1 MRLNKLAFT
10 KEIIDFAGLSDSNI
24 KATLVELNIPLTIEE
39 ALKIQNDMLGRA
51 PSLAELILFSIQGS
65 EHCSY
70 KSSRNHL
77 KQFTT
82 EGPDV
87 VLGAKED
94 AGVIAIATDKN
105 DHRWCIVMSHE
116 SHNHPSQIVP
126 YEGAATGVGGNV
138 RDVLCMGAEVI
149 AVTDS
154 FRFGDIKNNKT
165 KWIHDGV
172 VAGVAGYGNPLGIP
186 NVGGDLYYHEG
197 YNENC
202 LVTLVT
208 LGIVKEENIIHS
220 YAPKN
225 AEGFDLILLG
235 KPTDNSGFGGASFA
249 SLELEEEKK
258 EQNKGAVQ
266 EPNAFL
272 ERHLLKSSYALFDIL
287 KGKGLIN
294 NVGFKDLGAGGV
306 ACASVELAE
315 TSGYGAEV
323 WMDKIHIGMD
333 GLHPSVYLCSETQE
347 RFMWVC
353 SPEITPLILDHYNKV
368 FDLPGVSEGARA
380 SVVGKIRN
388 DGRYIVH
395 NGDEEI
401 VNAKAKEV
409 TEGFLYDRPFE
420 AKESNFSEPNLPEP
434 SNYNQILLNILSHEN
449 MASREP
455 IFEQYDKQVQGRI
468 HTETGLA
475 DSGVMAPFNSE
486 KYPEEIRNVGIALS
500 TDHNPRH
507 GLIDPY
513 WGGVNAVVESM
524 RNVAAVGATPH
535 ALSDCL
541 CFGNPEK
548 PNQMWEFV
556 EATRGVSDAC
566 NAITL
571 KDNPNDATPII
582 AGNVSFYNESKKG
595 AIPPSPIVSCL
606 GRLKDVNKAVP
617 MHFQKSNSV
626 LLMIGERK
634 NELGGSVYYSL
645 FDELGANVPKPNLE
659 EVKNQIFAL
668 TDCIDDTL
676 VLSCHDISDGGLASA
691 LAEMTFAK
699 NIGCIIKIDSEL
711 SMDKTLFSE
720 TGGFVLE
727 VSSENLDEI
736 KSVFS
741 KYELDAF
748 EIGTTG
754 GSKIQI
760 NGVIKISVNKTKEAW
775 TNGLR
780 NKL

>member
-1 MRLNKLAFT
+1 MAFT
-10 KEIIDFAGLSDSNI
+10 KEIIDFAGLSDSDI
-24 KATLVELNIPLTIEE
+24 KAKLAELNIPLTAEE

-70 KSSRNHL
+70 KSSRSHL
-77 KQFTT
+77 KQFIT

-94 AGVIAIATDKN
+94 AGVVAIATDN
-105 DHRWCIVMSHE
+105 DGHRWCVVMSHE

-149 AVTDS
+149 ACTDS
-154 FRFGDIKNNKT
+154 FRFGDIKHNKT

-172 VAGVAGYGNPLGIP
+172 VAGIAGYGNPLGIP
-186 NVGGDLYYHEG
+186 NIGGDLYYHEG

-208 LGIVKEENIIHS
+208 LGIVREDDIIHS

-225 AEGFDLILLG
+225 ADGYDLILIG

-272 ERHLLKSSYALFDIL
+272 ERHILKSTYALFDIL
-287 KGKGLIN
+287 KEKELIN
-294 NVGFKDLGAGGV
+294 NIGFKDLGAGGV

-315 TSGYGAEV
+315 TSGYGADV

-333 GLHPSVYLCSETQE
+333 NLHPSVYLCSETQE
-347 RFMWVC
+347 RFMWV
-353 SPEITPLILDHYNKV
+353 SPPNVTPLILDHYNKV
-368 FDLPGVSEGARA
+368 FDLPGVSEGAKA
-380 SVVGKIRN
+380 SVIGKIRN
-388 DGRYIVH
+388 DGQYIVH

-401 VNAKAKEV
+401 VNAPASEV
-409 TEGFLYDRPFE
+409 TEGFLYNRPYE
-420 AKESNFSEPNLPEP
+420 PRELNLSEPDLPEP
-434 SNYNQILLNILSHEN
+434 PDYNQTLLDILSHEN

-455 IFEQYDKQVQGRI
+455 VFEQYDKQVQGRI
-468 HTETGLA
+468 YTETGLA

-486 KYPEEIRNVGIALS
+486 KYPEEIRKVGIALS
-500 TDHNPRH
+500 TDHNPRY

-513 WGGVNAVVESM
+513 WGGVNAVVEAM

-535 ALSDCL
+535 SISDCL

-548 PNQMWEFV
+548 PHQMWEFV
-556 EATRGVSDAC
+556 EATRGVAEAC

-571 KDNPNDATPII
+571 KDHPEHATPII
-582 AGNVSFYNESKKG
+582 AGNVSFYNESKLG

-606 GRLKDVNKAVP
+606 GRLKDVDKTIP
-617 MHFQKSNSV
+617 MAFQKTDSI

-634 NELGGSVYYSL
+634 DELGGSMYYCL
-645 FDELGANVPKPNLE
+645 HGELGANVPQPNLE

-668 TDCIDDTL
+668 TDCIDNKWI
-676 VLSCHDISDGGLASA
+676 LSCHDIADGGVASA
-691 LAEMTFAK
+691 ITEMTFG
-699 NIGCIIKIDSEL
+699 NEIGCEAEIFGEL
-711 SMDKTLFSE
+711 SNEKLLFSE

-727 VSSENLDEI
+727 VEPKNVNAV

-741 KYELDAF
+741 TYDLDVF
-748 EIGTTG
+748 EIGKTTLHQ
-754 GSKIQI
+754 SLVMNNVI
-760 NGVIKISVNKTKEAW
+760 NLSIRKAKDMW

-780 NKL
+780 EKL

>member
-1 MRLNKLAFT
+1 MAFT
-10 KEIIDFAGLSDSNI
+10 KEIIDFAGLSDTDI
-24 KATLVELNIPLTIEE
+24 KAKLVELNIPLTTNE
-39 ALKIQNDMLGRA
+39 ALQIQNDMLGRA

-94 AGVIAIATDKN
+94 AGVVAIATDN
-105 DHRWCIVMSHE
+105 NGHRWCIVMSHE

-208 LGIVKEENIIHS
+208 LGIVKDKNIIHS

-225 AEGFDLILLG
+225 ADGFDLILLG

-287 KGKGLIN
+287 KEKGLIDDI
-294 NVGFKDLGAGGV
+294 GFKDLGAGGV

-353 SPEITPLILDHYNKV
+353 SPEITPLILDHYNNV

-455 IFEQYDKQVQGRI
+455 IFEQYDKQVQGRVY
-468 HTETGLA
+468 TETGLA

-513 WGGVNAVVESM
+513 WGGVNAVVEAM

-548 PNQMWEFV
+548 PHQMWEFV
-556 EATRGVSDAC
+556 EGVRGVADAC

-571 KDNPNDATPII
+571 KDNPAHATPII
-582 AGNVSFYNESKKG
+582 AGNVSFYNESKNG

-606 GRLKDVNKAVP
+606 GRLKDVNKTVP
-617 MHFQKSNSV
+617 AHFQKSKSILV
-626 LLMIGERK
+626 LIGERK

-645 FDELGANVPKPNLE
+645 YNELGVNIPKPNFE

-668 TDCIDDTL
+668 TDCIDDGM
-676 VLSCHDISDGGLASA
+676 VLSCHDIADGGIASA
-691 LAEMTFAK
+691 LAEMTFGNA
-699 NIGCIIKIDSEL
+699 IGCKVKIDSVL
-711 SMDKTLFSE
+711 TMDKFLFSE

-727 VSSENLDEI
+727 VSSGNVESVKEN
-736 KSVFS
+736 FS
-741 KYELDAF
+741 KYGLDVF
-748 EIGTTG
+748 NIGSTG
-754 GSKIQI
+754 GNSIQI
-760 NGVIKISVNKTKEAW
+760 NEVVKLPVNKAKDLW

>member
-1 MRLNKLAFT
+1 MAFT
-10 KEIIDFAGLSDSNI
+10 KEIIDFAGLSNSEI
-24 KATLVELNIPLTIEE
+24 KSKLTELNIPLTTDE
-39 ALKIQNDMLGRA
+39 ALKIQNDMLERA

-94 AGVIAIATDKN
+94 AGVVAVTTDN
-105 DHRWCIVMSHE
+105 EGHRWCVVMSHE

-154 FRFGDIKNNKT
+154 FRFGNIEKNKT

-172 VAGVAGYGNPLGIP
+172 VAGIAGYGNPLGIP
-186 NVGGDLYYHEG
+186 NIGGDLYYHEG

-208 LGIVKEENIIHS
+208 LGIVREDDIIHS

-225 AEGFDLILLG
+225 ADGFDLILLG

-249 SLELEEEKK
+249 SLELEEDKK

-272 ERHLLKSSYALFDIL
+272 ERHLLKSSYALFETL
-287 KGKGLIN
+287 KEKGLIDN
-294 NVGFKDLGAGGV
+294 IGFKDLGAGGV

-323 WMDKIHIGMD
+323 WMNKIHIGMD

-353 SPEITPLILDHYNKV
+353 SPDITPMILDHYNKV
-368 FDLPGVSEGARA
+368 FDLPGVSEGAKA

-388 DGRYIVH
+388 DGQYIVH
-395 NGDEEI
+395 STNEEI

-409 TEGFLYDRPFE
+409 TEGFLYNRSYDARN
-420 AKESNFSEPNLPEP
+420 SNFVEPKLTEP
-434 SNYNQILLNILSHEN
+434 TDYNQVLVDILSHEN

-455 IFEQYDKQVQGRI
+455 IFEQYDKQVQGRV

-486 KYPEEIRNVGIALS
+486 KYPEEIRNLGIALS
-500 TDHNPRH
+500 TDHNPRY

-524 RNVAAVGATPH
+524 RNVASVGATPH

-548 PNQMWEFV
+548 PHQMWEFV
-556 EATRGVSDAC
+556 ESVRGVADAC
-566 NAITL
+566 HAITL
-571 KDNPNDATPII
+571 KENPNDPTPII
-582 AGNVSFYNESKKG
+582 AGNVSFYNESKNG
-595 AIPPSPIVSCL
+595 PIPPSPIVSCL

-617 MHFQKSNSV
+617 AHFQNNDSV
-626 LLMIGERK
+626 ILLIGERK

-645 FDELGANVPKPNLE
+645 KYELGANVPKPNFE

-668 TDCIDDTL
+668 ADCINGGI
-676 VLSCHDISDGGLASA
+676 VLSCHDIADGGVASA
-691 LAEMTFAK
+691 LAEMTFR
-699 NIGCIIKIDSEL
+699 NSIGCNVNIKSDL
-711 SMDKTLFSE
+711 SPDKILFSE
-720 TGGFVLE
+720 TGGFILE
-727 VSSENLDEI
+727 VLPKNIDTI

-741 KYELDAF
+741 NYGLDVF
-748 EIGTTG
+748 DIGSTG
-754 GSKIQI
+754 GESIQI
-760 NGVIKISVNKTKEAW
+760 NGITDISVVETKKAW

-780 NKL
+780 EKL

>member
-1 MRLNKLAFT
+1 MAFT
-10 KEIIDFAGLSDSNI
+10 KEIVDFAGLSNDSI
-24 KATLVELNIPLTIEE
+24 KTKLAELNIPLTTEE

-94 AGVIAIATDKN
+94 AGVVAVATDN
-105 DHRWCIVMSHE
+105 EGHRWCIVMSHE

-154 FRFGDIKNNKT
+154 FRFGSIKNNKT

-172 VAGVAGYGNPLGIP
+172 VAGIAGYGNPLGIP
-186 NVGGDLYYHEG
+186 NIGGDLYYHDG

-202 LVTLVT
+202 LVTLVS
-208 LGIVKEENIIHS
+208 LGIVIEDDIIHS

-225 AEGFDLILLG
+225 ADGYDLILLG

-287 KGKGLIN
+287 KEKGLIN

-323 WMDKIHIGMD
+323 WMNKIHIGMD

-353 SPEITPLILDHYNKV
+353 SPEITPLILDHYNTL
-368 FDLPGVSEGARA
+368 FDLPGVSTGARA

-388 DGRYIVH
+388 DGQYIVH

-401 VNAKAKEV
+401 VNATAKEV
-409 TEGFLYDRPFE
+409 TEGFLYDRPYE
-420 AKESNFSEPNLPEP
+420 ARKNNFVEPNLPEP
-434 SNYNQILLNILSHEN
+434 TNYNQVLLDILSHEN

-500 TDHNPRH
+500 TDHNPRY

-513 WGGVNAVVESM
+513 WGGINAVVESM
-524 RNVAAVGATPH
+524 RNVASVGATPH

-548 PNQMWEFV
+548 PHQMWEFV
-556 EATRGVSDAC
+556 ESVRGVADAC

-571 KDNPNDATPII
+571 KDNPNHATPII
-582 AGNVSFYNESKKG
+582 AGNVSFYNESKGG
-595 AIPPSPIVSCL
+595 AIPPSPILSCL

-617 MHFQKSNSV
+617 AYFQKLDSV
-626 LLMIGERK
+626 VLMIGERK

-645 FDELGANVPKPNLE
+645 YDEMGANVPKPNLE

-668 TDCIDDTL
+668 TDCIDGGL
-676 VLSCHDISDGGLASA
+676 VLSCHDITDGGVAST
-691 LAEMTFAK
+691 LAEMTFG
-699 NIGCIIKIDSEL
+699 NDIGCDINIDSNLLNEKL
-711 SMDKTLFSE
+711 LWSE
-720 TGGFVLE
+720 TGGFILE
-727 VSSENLDEI
+727 ISLENVDGI
-736 KSVFS
+736 KTIFS
-741 KYELDAF
+741 HVELDVY
-748 EIGTTG
+748 EIGKTIG
-754 GSKIQI
+754 NLIQI
-760 NGVIKISVNKTKEAW
+760 NNVVGLTVNKAKEAW

-780 NKL
+780 EKL